1 MWLDAYYNSKID
13 ADGERDMGS
22 WRAVMDLAGGLA
34 ESLNSQ
40 IGTDGVGRPRDL
52 GDAEIRR
59 RVRLE
64 SGRGRIGYV
73 DMFGP
78 DKAVLT
84 RAGRLRRWLE
94 RRKWGRWLLRR
105 RGWVIA
111 GTVLVVL
118 CITIIPPLV
127 PPF

>member
-1 MWLDAYYNSKID
+1 
-13 ADGERDMGS
+13 MGS
-22 WRAVMDLAGGLA
+22 WRAMMDLAEGIT
-34 ESLNSQ
+34 ESLNS
-40 IGTDGVGRPRDL
+40 DVGHGQDTVADVVDETRGL
-52 GDAEIRR
+52 GHAEIRR
-59 RVRLE
+59 RVRLK

-73 DMFGP
+73 NMFGP

-118 CITIIPPLV
+118 CITIVLPLIPPS
-127 PPF
+127 